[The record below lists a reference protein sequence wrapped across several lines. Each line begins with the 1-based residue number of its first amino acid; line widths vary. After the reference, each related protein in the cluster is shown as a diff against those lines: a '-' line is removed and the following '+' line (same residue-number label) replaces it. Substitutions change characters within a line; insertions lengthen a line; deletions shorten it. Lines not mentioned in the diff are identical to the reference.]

1 MGTMLDARK
10 TIGWSNFRVK
20 DKNGRVLEEPRVAM
34 LMEELEKVNESFLF
48 LFQVWLVFL
57 SLAAGVTE
65 GGGAL

>member
-48 LFQVWLVFL
+48 LFQV
-57 SLAAGVTE
+57 
-65 GGGAL
+65 

>member
-1 MGTMLDARK
+1 M
-10 TIGWSNFRVK
+10 K

-57 SLAAGVTE
+57 SLAAGVTKR
-65 GGGAL
+65 GMKLTNLQPSPIVLLPTR